1 VSEIFIKLTIDRSKC
16 TSAKG
21 CITCVSICPVDIFKQ
36 SDDKS
41 QIVVNE
47 ANEDECILC
56 DLCLTQCPAQAITL
70 QKLY

>member
-1 VSEIFIKLTIDRSKC
+1 MSEIFIKLTIDRSKC
-16 TSAKG
+16 TSADG
-21 CITCVSICPVDIFKQ
+21 CIACVTICPVDIFKQ
-36 SDDKS
+36 TDDES

>member
-1 VSEIFIKLTIDRSKC
+1 VSEIFIKLTIDRGKC
-16 TSAKG
+16 ISASG
-21 CITCVSICPVDIFKQ
+21 CTTCVSVCPVDIFKQ

-41 QIVVNE
+41 PIVVNE

-56 DLCLTQCPAQAITL
+56 ELCLTQCPTKAITL